1 MYRTSDLT
9 PAFALRYTWCGWITR
24 GDLRHLSVDGW
35 AALEKTWQNDGLN
48 LLESKIDEDRIL
60 LTFSTKP
67 VVSPVFL
74 AARAKGR
81 LEHALR
87 ASDGRGVTFSRKVV
101 VRSVGDNV
109 TNDVEAYIA
118 SQIQN
123 EEFVDPRFAEFLKQF
138 TVFDSS
144 VDLSIPAESRSGR
157 YWYNL
162 HLVLVTDGRTRIVDE
177 LNLKTLRDG
186 SFRIA
191 AKKDFKIAAISVMP
205 DHVHLALRGV
215 FDQSPEEIALSFM
228 NNLVHMLNMGAI
240 WKPSYY
246 VGTFGEYNMR
256 AIRESVRAESHSP
269 ATRGGR
275 GLTVVGGDI

>member
-1 MYRTSDLT
+1 MTPQPLYRESDLT
-9 PAFALRYTWCGWITR
+9 PAFTLRYTWCGWATS
-24 GDLRHLSVDGW
+24 GDLQ
-35 AALEKTWQNDGLN
+35 AALGRRLDRVTTCAWEKDNLR
-48 LLESKIDEDRIL
+48 LLENRIDGNEIF

-87 ASDGRGVTFSRKVV
+87 ASNGRGVTFSRKVA

-109 TNDVEAYIA
+109 TSDVQAYIE
-118 SQIQN
+118 SQVKN
-123 EEFVDPRFAEFLKQF
+123 EEFLDPQFAEFLKQF
-138 TVFDSS
+138 TVVDSS

-177 LNLKTLRDG
+177 PSLKTVRDG

-191 AKKDFKIAAISVMP
+191 AKK
-205 DHVHLALRGV
+205 G
-215 FDQSPEEIALSFM
+215 LSDL
-228 NNLVHMLNMGAI
+228 NNFGHAGSCA
-240 WKPSYY
+240 S
-246 VGTFGEYNMR
+246 GT
-256 AIRESVRAESHSP
+256 A
-269 ATRGGR
+269 GR
-275 GLTVVGGDI
+275 V

>member
-1 MYRTSDLT
+1 MYRSSNLA
-9 PAFALRYTWCGWITR
+9 PAFALRYTWCGWTTA
-24 GDLRHLSVDGW
+24 GDLRALSANGW
-35 AALEKTWQNDGLN
+35 AALEQSWQNDGLH
-48 LLESKIDEDRIL
+48 LLETKIEEDRIL

-67 VVSPVFL
+67 AVSPVFL

-87 ASDGRGVTFSRKVV
+87 AADGKGVTFSRKVV

-109 TNDVEAYIA
+109 TNDVRAYIA

-138 TVFDSS
+138 TVVDESL
-144 VDLSIPAESRSGR
+144 DLSIPAESRSGR

-162 HLVLVTDGRTRIVDE
+162 HLVLVTDGRTRIIDE
-177 LNLKTLRDG
+177 SSLKIVRDG

-191 AKKDFKIAAISVMP
+191 AKKGYRVAAISVMP

-215 FDQSPEEIALSFM
+215 FDQSPEDIALSFM
-228 NNLVHMLNMGAI
+228 NNLTHMLNLGAI
-240 WKPSYY
+240 WKPGYY

-256 AIRESVRAESHSP
+256 AIRESVRAKSCSP

-275 GLTVVGGDI
+275 GLTVVGDDL

>member
-1 MYRTSDLT
+1 MYRNSELT
-9 PAFALRYTWCGWITR
+9 PAYALRYTWCGWTTA
-24 GDLRHLSVDGW
+24 GDLRSLSEEGW
-35 AALEKTWQNDGLN
+35 VELEKAWEKDGLR
-48 LLESKIDEDRIL
+48 LVECKIDANNFL

-87 ASDGRGVTFSRKVV
+87 AADGRGVTFSRKVV

-109 TNDVEAYIA
+109 TNDVQAYIA

-123 EEFVDPRFAEFLKQF
+123 QAFVDPQFAEFLKQF
-138 TVFDSS
+138 TVVDST

-162 HLVLVTDGRTRIVDE
+162 HLVLVTDGRTRIVNE
-177 LNLKTLRDG
+177 SSLKLIRDG
-186 SFRIA
+186 STRIA
-191 AKKDFKIAAISVMP
+191 AKKVHKVAAISVMP
-205 DHVHLALRGV
+205 DHLHLALRGS
-215 FDQSPEEIALSFM
+215 FEQSPEEIALAYM
-228 NNLVHMLNMGAI
+228 NNLAHMLKMGAI
-240 WKPSYY
+240 WKPGYY

-256 AIRESVRAESHSP
+256 AIRESVRAESYSP

-275 GLTVVGGDI
+275 GLTVVGDDV